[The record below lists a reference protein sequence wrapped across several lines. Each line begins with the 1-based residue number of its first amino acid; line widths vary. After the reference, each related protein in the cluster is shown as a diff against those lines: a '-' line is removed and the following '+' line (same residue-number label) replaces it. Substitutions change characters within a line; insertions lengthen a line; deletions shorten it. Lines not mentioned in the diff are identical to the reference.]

1 MNSSHD
7 MIKQSFGVSFC
18 IVLKNYVN
26 LRRHVVQPWQMT
38 LTEICI
44 TYTAFVYQA
53 QYWYRKNVTQ
63 IT

>member
-1 MNSSHD
+1 
-7 MIKQSFGVSFC
+7 MI
-18 IVLKNYVN
+18 
-26 LRRHVVQPWQMT
+26 VVQPWQMT